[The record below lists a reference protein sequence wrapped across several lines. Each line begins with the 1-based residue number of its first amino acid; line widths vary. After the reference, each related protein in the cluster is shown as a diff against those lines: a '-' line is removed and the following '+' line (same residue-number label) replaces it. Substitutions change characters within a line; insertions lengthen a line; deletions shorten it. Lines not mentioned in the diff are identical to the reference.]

1 MLENCQEVYQEAVP
15 FRPDE
20 KRLGGASTQ
29 MNNHE
34 SAFMN
39 RTNQHVQM
47 VILSGVYS
55 ERQFG
60 KDMDIFVLRQ
70 NSTIFSN

>member
-1 MLENCQEVYQEAVP
+1 MLENCQEMYQEEVP

-29 MNNHE
+29 MNNPSHE

-55 ERQFG
+55 ER
-60 KDMDIFVLRQ
+60 
-70 NSTIFSN
+70 